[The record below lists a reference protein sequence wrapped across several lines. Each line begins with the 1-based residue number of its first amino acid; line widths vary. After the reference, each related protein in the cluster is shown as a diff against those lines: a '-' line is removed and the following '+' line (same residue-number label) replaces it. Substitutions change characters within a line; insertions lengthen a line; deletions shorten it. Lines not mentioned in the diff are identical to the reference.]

1 MAVVLAL
8 MIVGWLLAFA
18 LGAQAGFEPQAEPV
32 ESTTPQPKAAPQK
45 SVEAYASSVSPLA
58 Q

>member
-8 MIVGWLLAFA
+8 MIVGWLIAFA
-18 LGAQAGFEPQAEPV
+18 LGAQAGFDPQAA
-32 ESTTPQPKAAPQK
+32 ESPESVSQSQAAQPER
-45 SVEAYASSVSPLA
+45 VDAYASSVSSLA